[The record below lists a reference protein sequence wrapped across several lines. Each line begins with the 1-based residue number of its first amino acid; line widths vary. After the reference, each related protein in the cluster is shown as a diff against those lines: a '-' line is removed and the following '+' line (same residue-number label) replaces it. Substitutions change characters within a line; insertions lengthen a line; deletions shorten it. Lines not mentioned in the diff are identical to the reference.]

1 MDSIP
6 HLKPSEVSPYLH
18 VLEVVRESGLLER
31 FDVDVVA
38 RIQDVQDQVRSVAG
52 RYYEEK
58 NRELHSAP
66 GVNRALP
73 YLLMTDEIEKAAKLL
88 DKRFPEPLL
97 GYAVFKI
104 NDFSV
109 ITDQDCIFSHLDI
122 VSLVLEVQIPMF
134 LQDLDSERKR
144 LFEDSM
150 NGPTPDVPI
159 QDIFALYR
167 RTKTILGMYKA
178 FVPK

>member
-1 MDSIP
+1 M
-6 HLKPSEVSPYLH
+6 HLL
-18 VLEVVRESGLLER
+18 
-31 FDVDVVA
+31 VDVFNL
-38 RIQDVQDQVRSVAG
+38 RS
-52 RYYEEK
+52 
-58 NRELHSAP
+58 
-66 GVNRALP
+66 
-73 YLLMTDEIEKAAKLL
+73 
-88 DKRFPEPLL
+88 
-97 GYAVFKI
+97 
-104 NDFSV
+104 
-109 ITDQDCIFSHLDI
+109 SHLDI

-167 RTKTILGMYKA
+167 RTKAVLGMYKA